1 MINIADI
8 KVFNVASKEFY
19 SYCSEKLKELDVPL
33 FIIYVPDCSCSRYEI
48 TTDDFLE
55 WIEYLSTSNG
65 YFFLGITYNQL
76 DPSTFF
82 KKLFNLDDL
91 QELQIENG
99 CFSGRIHFYNGVP
112 ICFSTSQFSNKLGMI
127 DLLAIPKYRFGRNK
141 KLEQEILKQINIEDI
156 KTTLERY

>member
-55 WIEYLSTSNG
+55 WIEYLSPSNG

-82 KKLFNLDDL
+82 KKLFNRKL
-91 QELQIENG
+91 QREV
-99 CFSGRIHFYNGVP
+99 CYW
-112 ICFSTSQFSNKLGMI
+112 
-127 DLLAIPKYRFGRNK
+127 Y
-141 KLEQEILKQINIEDI
+141 
-156 KTTLERY
+156 